1 MSSAELSRSSFLISR
16 PICWGGVG
24 LLAAVL
30 LAGCPVISVAQDSSL
45 ATIDAL
51 VRQSRLDEAE
61 KQLQAILQK
70 QPANTRALAL
80 LGVVRRQQ
88 GNWPEAESFFRRAV
102 ASNPR
107 SLEAGKDLAQPARPR
122 GAQGPGGVLARQSP
136 LAQSRCAVCFLPQVG
151 AWQCPG
157 CCRSRC

>member
-107 SLEAGKDLAQPARPR
+107 SLEACKDLAALLRDEARWPEAAAQYAACHQLAPGHVQVAAGPA
-122 GAQGPGGVLARQSP
+122 AAS
-136 LAQSRCAVCFLPQVG
+136 
-151 AWQCPG
+151 
-157 CCRSRC
+157 